1 MFQGSLRDTLN
12 FNMLF
17 NMGGIRPSGFFS
29 SMQLI
34 IASTRYIQKINL
46 IICQGCGFLLVHST
60 ILGYQFLIK
69 VGFSFQLFAVGT
81 RVKHYLNSPSEV
93 DCYMHRC

>member
-1 MFQGSLRDTLN
+1 MFQGSLRDTFN

-29 SMQLI
+29 SMQLT

-46 IICQGCGFLLVHST
+46 IICQACGFLLVH
-60 ILGYQFLIK
+60 IARHLPIPNKCRFF
-69 VGFSFQLFAVGT
+69 FSIV
-81 RVKHYLNSPSEV
+81 RRRNESKSII
-93 DCYMHRC
+93 